1 MKTITATNKPAP
13 SGTGALAIPEGVEE
27 IDTFAYEDDRRINSV
42 CFPDSLKR
50 IGAHAFYNCRSIYK
64 IRLGSSGTDI
74 GDGAFKNC
82 ERLSEIEIVKNS
94 ESIRALKS
102 VLYDAHRQV
111 RVRIIYPE
119 GESLIV
125 FPYFIDNY
133 EENTPAR
140 IVMHISEGAGTP
152 YRECIYSG
160 DVDYK
165 AYDELFSTGINLD
178 IYDSA
183 ADIAICRLLYPYKLS
198 DHARAAYKDFLH
210 ANVTSIFTKLMEDNR
225 IQTIEELL
233 SLDIAG
239 QEEMVRIIDTARAE
253 NFTEAL
259 AVLLKD
265 YGEKHGGS
273 KTRYEF

>member
-125 FPYFIDNY
+125 FPYFM
-133 EENTPAR
+133 
-140 IVMHISEGAGTP
+140 V
-152 YRECIYSG
+152 
-160 DVDYK
+160 
-165 AYDELFSTGINLD
+165 
-178 IYDSA
+178 
-183 ADIAICRLLYPYKLS
+183 
-198 DHARAAYKDFLH
+198 
-210 ANVTSIFTKLMEDNR
+210 IFTNLFWIFCRCFTVISYQCAQRGNFC
-225 IQTIEELL
+225 ELL
-233 SLDIAG
+233 TKQFPCCFLVEI
-239 QEEMVRIIDTARAE
+239 RFPF
-253 NFTEAL
+253 NF
-259 AVLLKD
+259 
-265 YGEKHGGS
+265 
-273 KTRYEF
+273 